1 MFASMSPTQQM
12 FGAMA
17 FDKQTTRRQ
26 RAAEAFDKAH
36 ARGLRQQR
44 FGRLFGRQRRL
55 LDLDE
60 VERLTPVGAR
70 FDAGIRLVPIT
81 AIRGSEGREAD
92 FDADFNPLQE
102 HTRER
107 WISVAVARQSGVTLP
122 PVKLVQLGDAYYV
135 RDGHHRISVARYQG
149 QNEIEAEVTVWRM
162 AEAA

>member
-1 MFASMSPTQQM
+1 MFASMSPTNQL

-17 FDKQTTRRQ
+17 LDKSTTRRQ

-36 ARGLRQQR
+36 ARGLRHQR
-44 FGRLFGRQRRL
+44 FGGLFGRQNRL
-55 LDLDE
+55 FDLDE
-60 VERLTPVGAR
+60 MEHRVSLGAR
-70 FDAGIRLVPIT
+70 FDAGVQLVSIS
-81 AIRGSEGREAD
+81 AIRGSEGRDAD

-107 WISVAVARQSGVTLP
+107 WINVAVARQAGVALP
-122 PVKLVQLGDAYYV
+122 PVKLVQIGEVYYV

-149 QNEIEAEVTVWRM
+149 QSEIEAEVTVWRT